1 MQLNGATS
9 LTKRGQIALSG
20 FYCSLCGKYH
30 DELPLSYSI
39 PAPVYWSQALAKEPN
54 SELGQDICII
64 KNEHFFLRGNIEI
77 PIIDSD
83 NVFAYSI
90 WVSLSQDS
98 FEHVTENWNKQ
109 TRIHDEPYFG
119 WLSCRIPGYPDTLN
133 LKTLAHT
140 REIGVVSYIELEV
153 TEHPLT
159 REQQNGITLQ
169 RIAEI
174 AELNLHP
181 DESFTSDDEPEYR
194 PFWKRLL
201 GGR

>member
-1 MQLNGATS
+1 M
-9 LTKRGQIALSG
+9 ALSG
-20 FYCSLCGKYH
+20 FHCSSCGKYH

-54 SELGQDICII
+54 SELGQDICVI

-90 WVSLSQDS
+90 WVSLSRDS
-98 FEHVTENWNKQ
+98 FDRVTENWNKQ
-109 TRIHDEPYFG
+109 TRFHDKPYFG
-119 WLSCRIPGYPDTLN
+119 WLSCKIPGYPDTLN

-140 REIGVVSYIELEV
+140 REIGVVPFIELEA
-153 TEHPLT
+153 TNHPLAL
-159 REQQNGITLQ
+159 EQQNGIALK
-169 RIAEI
+169 RITEI

-181 DESFTSDDEPEYR
+181 SGAFVSGDEPESR

-201 GGR
+201 ERR